1 MVRKL
6 FIESGGIP
14 NLDELSNEFN
24 SKLLPFERTSSLWQV
39 SENRD
44 SNEDS
49 INMEG
54 RKSTFYS
61 FE

>member
-1 MVRKL
+1 M
-6 FIESGGIP
+6 ESGGIP

-24 SKLLPFERTSSLWQV
+24 SKQPFERTSSLWQV